1 MKRTEEPPT
10 LVTAS
15 TDGLILSTG
24 NLYVTHHDAATA
36 SVWRAAQSALPTPR
50 PLIETIAT
58 ISGFTIPLDVGRNP

>member
-15 TDGLILSTG
+15 TSELASYRNPDGLILSTG

-36 SVWRAAQSALPTPR
+36 SVWEPPRAPSPTDHH
-50 PLIETIAT
+50 TSTA
-58 ISGFTIPLDVGRNP
+58 D